1 MNPSLSQSALL
12 LALSI
17 PALGLSCWAA
27 RYPKKTILGIGLGVL
42 VGVALLNA
50 TSFLVG
56 FLGYVLPFRQLDFW
70 LASLLL
76 NTF

>member
-1 MNPSLSQSALL
+1 MNPSLSQSVLL

-17 PALGLSCWAA
+17 PVLGLSCWAA
-27 RYPKKTILGIGLGVL
+27 RYPKKAVPGIGLGVL
-42 VGVALLNA
+42 VGVVLLNV

-56 FLGYVLPFRQLDFW
+56 FLSYVLSFGQVDFW
-70 LASLLL
+70 LGSFLQ